1 MIETSEFLMRAHL
14 DADELQAWVEV
25 GWLLPQED
33 RQFSEMDLARAQLI
47 ADLKQDL
54 GVNDEGIAVILDLVD
69 QVYGLRRTL
78 RELLTSV
85 HAQPEAT
92 RRQIAASL
100 REAAEQIGNDGDA
113 PH

>member
-1 MIETSEFLMRAHL
+1 MIETREFLLRARL
-14 DADELQAWVEV
+14 DADVLEAWIEV

-33 RQFSEMDLARAQLI
+33 KTLSEMDLARAQLI
-47 ADLKQDL
+47 ADLKHDL

>member
-1 MIETSEFLMRAHL
+1 MIETREFLLRARL
-14 DADELQAWVEV
+14 GADVLEEWIEV

-33 RQFSEMDLARAQLI
+33 KTFSEMDLARAQLI
-47 ADLKQDL
+47 ADLKHDL

>member
-14 DADELQAWVEV
+14 DADELQAWIEV

-78 RELLTSV
+78 REVMTCI
-85 HAQPEAT
+85 HAQPEPT
-92 RRQIAASL
+92 RRQIAAGL
-100 REAAEQIGNDGDA
+100 RAAAEHIGDDGDT